1 MDSVVTA
8 DFSLHQIS
16 VAAPPVSYAQAV
28 VGGPFP
34 QQQTPYLAEQ
44 KNGSSSHVSVV
55 SLHIIRTLIPAII
68 YLSNTQQLIS
78 LKLTNNNWALE
89 FDLNSG

>member
-1 MDSVVTA
+1 MDSVVAA

-16 VAAPPVSYAQAV
+16 VTASLVGYTQAV

-34 QQQTPYLAEQ
+34 QQQTRYLTEQ
-44 KNGSSSHVSVV
+44 KNGSSSHVFIV
-55 SLHIIRTLIPAII
+55 SLYIIGTLIPAII
-68 YLSNTQQLIS
+68 YLSNTQQVIS

-89 FDLNSG
+89 FNLNSG